1 MVAAAGRGCAEV
13 ESTTPVWRMKKS
25 GAGSWSGTDV
35 GKVRQVTGAELWPEG
50 LERVVLEVEQEVREE
65 VEEAVAKG
73 KEPAAGL
80 EWEPERLGEETGAE
94 ADAGI
99 GWGPEPVRHER
110 CGGRPNLKRRP

>member
-35 GKVRQVTGAELWPEG
+35 GKVRQVSGAEVWLEG
-50 LERVVLEVEQEVREE
+50 LERVALEVAEE
-65 VEEAVAKG
+65 VEEVVAKV
-73 KEPAAGL
+73 KEPAVDQ

-99 GWGPEPVRHER
+99 GWGPEPDRHKR
-110 CGGRPNLKRRP
+110 CGGRPN